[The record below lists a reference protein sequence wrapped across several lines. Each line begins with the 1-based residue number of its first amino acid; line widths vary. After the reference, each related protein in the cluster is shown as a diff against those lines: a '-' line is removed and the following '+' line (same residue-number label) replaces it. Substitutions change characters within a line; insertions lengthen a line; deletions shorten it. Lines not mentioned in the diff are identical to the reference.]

1 MTSMAAYRTILL
13 ELLDDPQ
20 NDARVECARR
30 LALRFDAEL
39 VALHV
44 SPPPF
49 LPVGYGEGAAY
60 VGPEV
65 FEAQR
70 EANRLVRERV
80 EASFRR
86 LCDPA
91 RMAVRDVY
99 EEGDAG
105 ALLAEAARGAD
116 LTVLAQEGGPGLEAL
131 APQPIHHVIL
141 SAGGPVLLLPRAE
154 LGATLG
160 ARALVAW
167 NGSREAAR
175 AAKDALPFLAEAER
189 VTLLAAGEDAAA
201 GLDAGTALLKRH
213 GAKVT
218 AKQVELGPRHGA
230 TLLEAAGAEG
240 ADLLVMG
247 AYGHSR
253 LREIVLGGATR
264 EVLRDARVPI
274 LLSC

>member
-1 MTSMAAYRTILL
+1 MSYRTILL

-20 NDARVECARR
+20 IDARIECARR
-30 LALRFDAEL
+30 LAQRFDAEL
-39 VALHV
+39 VGIHV

-49 LPVGYGEGAAY
+49 LPIGFGEGAAY

-91 RMAVRDVY
+91 KMAVRDVY

-116 LTVLAQEGGPGLEAL
+116 LTILAQEGGAGLDGL

-141 SAGGPVLLLPRAE
+141 SAGGPVLVLPRAG
-154 LGATLG
+154 LATAIG
-160 ARALVAW
+160 SRVVVAW

-175 AAKDALPFLAEAER
+175 AAKDALPLLVSAEE
-189 VTLLAAGEDAAA
+189 VILLAAGDDASAT
-201 GLDAGTALLKRH
+201 LDAGTNLLKRH

-218 AKQVELGPRHGA
+218 ARQIELGRRHGT
-230 TLLEAAGAEG
+230 TLLDAAAAEN
-240 ADLLVMG
+240 AELLVMG

-264 EVLRDARVPI
+264 EVLGGARLAV

>member
-1 MTSMAAYRTILL
+1 MTYRTILL

-20 NDARVECARR
+20 NDARIECARR
-30 LALRFDAEL
+30 LAQRFDAEL
-39 VALHV
+39 VGIHV

-49 LPVGYGEGAAY
+49 LPMGFGEGAAY

-91 RMAVRDVY
+91 RMAVRDIY

-105 ALLAEAARGAD
+105 ELLAEAARGAD
-116 LTVLAQEGGPGLEAL
+116 LTILAQEGGSGLDAL

-141 SAGGPVLLLPRAE
+141 SAGGPVLVLPRAG
-154 LGATLG
+154 LADPQSAVGWSWPGT
-160 ARALVAW
+160 ARA
-167 NGSREAAR
+167 RPR
-175 AAKDALPFLAEAER
+175 APPRTRCRCWSAAEA
-189 VTLLAAGEDAAA
+189 VTLLAAGEDAVAT
-201 GLDAGTALLKRH
+201 LDAGANLLKRH

-218 AKQVELGPRHGA
+218 ARQIELGRGRTGPCCSTPLPPRAPISWSWAPTGIRGCA
-230 TLLEAAGAEG
+230 RSCSAVPPARCYAARG
-240 ADLLVMG
+240 
-247 AYGHSR
+247 
-253 LREIVLGGATR
+253 
-264 EVLRDARVPI
+264 
-274 LLSC
+274 

>member
-1 MTSMAAYRTILL
+1 MTYRTILL

-20 NDARVECARR
+20 NDARIECGRQ
-30 LALRFDAEL
+30 LAQRFDAEL
-39 VALHV
+39 VGIHV

-49 LPVGYGEGAAY
+49 LPIGFGEGAAY

-80 EASFRR
+80 EAAFRR
-86 LCDPA
+86 LCDPTK
-91 RMAVRDVY
+91 MAVRDLY

-105 ALLAEAARGAD
+105 ELLAEAARGAD
-116 LTVLAQEGGPGLEAL
+116 LTVLAQESGAGLEAL
-131 APQPIHHVIL
+131 APQPIHHVVL
-141 SAGGPVLLLPRAE
+141 SAGGPVLVLPSVAIPPTIGR
-154 LGATLG
+154 
-160 ARALVAW
+160 RVVVAW

-175 AAKDALPFLAEAER
+175 ATKDALPFLTSAEA
-189 VTLLAAGEDAAA
+189 VVLLAAGEDAAA
-201 GLDAGTALLKRH
+201 ALDTGMGLLKRH
-213 GAKVT
+213 GAEVVARQT
-218 AKQVELGPRHGA
+218 ELGSAHGA
-230 TLLEAAGAEG
+230 TLLQAAAAER

-247 AYGHSR
+247 GYGHSR

-264 EVLRDARVPI
+264 EVLRDARLPV

>member
-1 MTSMAAYRTILL
+1 MTYRTILL
-13 ELLDDPQ
+13 ELQDDPQ
-20 NDARVECARR
+20 NDARIECARR
-30 LALRFDAEL
+30 LAQRFDAEL
-39 VALHV
+39 VGIHV

-49 LPVGYGEGAAY
+49 LPVGFGEGAAY

-70 EANRLVRERV
+70 EANRLTRERV
-80 EASFRR
+80 EAAFRR

-91 RMAVRDVY
+91 RMPVRDLY

-105 ALLAEAARGAD
+105 ELLAEAARGAD
-116 LTVLAQEGGPGLEAL
+116 LTVMAQEGGTGLDAL

-141 SAGGPVLLLPRAE
+141 SAGGPVLVLPRGG
-154 LGATLG
+154 LGQDLG
-160 ARALVAW
+160 RHVVVAW

-175 AAKDALPFLAEAER
+175 AAKDAVPFLAAAEA

-201 GLDAGTALLKRH
+201 SLDAGVGLLKRH
-213 GAKVT
+213 GAKV
-218 AKQVELGPRHGA
+218 APRQIELGRAHGA
-230 TLLEAAGAEG
+230 TLLDAVAAAGG
-240 ADLLVMG
+240 DLLVMG

-264 EVLRDARVPI
+264 DILRSATVPV
-274 LLSC
+274 LLSS

>member
-1 MTSMAAYRTILL
+1 MPVTYRTILL
-13 ELLDDPQ
+13 ELVDDPH
-20 NDARVECARR
+20 NDVRVECARR

-39 VALHV
+39 VGIHV

-49 LPVGYGEGAAY
+49 LPMGFGEGAAY

-80 EASFRR
+80 EAAFRR
-86 LCDPA
+86 QCDA
-91 RMAVRDVY
+91 TKMAVRDIY
-99 EEGDAG
+99 EEGDPG
-105 ALLAEAARGAD
+105 ELLAEAARGAD
-116 LTVLAQEGGPGLEAL
+116 LTIAAQEGGTGLDAL

-141 SAGGPVLLLPRAE
+141 SAGGPVLVLPRAG
-154 LGATLG
+154 LGDPLG
-160 ARALVAW
+160 RRVAVAW

-175 AAKDALPFLAEAER
+175 ATKDALPFLTSAEA
-189 VTLLAAGEDAAA
+189 VILLAAGEDAAA
-201 GLDAGTALLKRH
+201 ALDAGTGLLKRH
-213 GAKVT
+213 GAAVS
-218 AKQVELGPRHGA
+218 AKQIEPSRAHGA
-230 TLLEAAGAEG
+230 MLLDAAAAEG

-264 EVLRDARVPI
+264 EVLRDARIPV

>member
-1 MTSMAAYRTILL
+1 MAYRTILL

-20 NDARVECARR
+20 NDPRIECGRKLAARFE
-30 LALRFDAEL
+30 AEL
-39 VALHV
+39 VGIHV

-49 LPVGYGEGAAY
+49 IPVGFGEGAAY
-60 VGPEV
+60 VGPEI

-80 EASFRR
+80 EAAFRR

-99 EEGDAG
+99 EEGDPADVM
-105 ALLAEAARGAD
+105 AETARGAD
-116 LTVLAQEGGPGLEAL
+116 LTVVAQPASSGIDAL
-131 APQPIHHVIL
+131 GPQPIHHIIL
-141 SAGGPVLLLPRAE
+141 SSGGPVLMLPRDG
-154 LGATLG
+154 LGDTVG
-160 ARALVAW
+160 QRVVVAW

-175 AAKDALPFLAEAER
+175 AVKDALPFLTAAET
-189 VTLLAAGEDAAA
+189 VLVIAAGEDAATS
-201 GLDAGTALLKRH
+201 LDAVSSLLKRH
-213 GAKVT
+213 GVPVT
-218 AKQVELGPRHGA
+218 VKQIEPGHGAGA
-230 TLLEAAGAEG
+230 TLLGVAQAER

-264 EVLRDARVPI
+264 EVLRDAHLPV

>member
-1 MTSMAAYRTILL
+1 MTYRTILL
-13 ELLDDPQ
+13 ELQDDPH
-20 NDARVECARR
+20 NDARIECARR
-30 LALRFDAEL
+30 LAQRFDAEL
-39 VALHV
+39 VGMHI

-49 LPVGYGEGAAY
+49 LPIGFGEGAAY

-105 ALLAEAARGAD
+105 ELLADAARGAD
-116 LTVLAQEGGPGLEAL
+116 LTVLAQEGGSGLEAL
-131 APQPIHHVIL
+131 NPQPIHHVIL
-141 SAGGPVLLLPRAE
+141 SAGGPVLVLPRE
-154 LGATLG
+154 GLGPDLG
-160 ARALVAW
+160 RRVVVAW

-175 AAKDALPFLAEAER
+175 AAKDALPFLETADT
-189 VTLLAAGEDAAA
+189 VTLIAAGDDAGAT
-201 GLDAGTALLKRH
+201 LDAGTGLLKRH

-218 AKQVELGPRHGA
+218 ARQIDLGRAHGA
-230 TLLEAAGAEG
+230 TLLDASAAAD

-264 EVLRDARVPI
+264 EVLRNARVAV

>member
-1 MTSMAAYRTILL
+1 MTYRTILL

-20 NDARVECARR
+20 NDGRIECARR
-30 LALRFDAEL
+30 LAQRFDAEL
-39 VALHV
+39 VGLHV

-49 LPVGYGEGAAY
+49 LPLGFGEGAAY
-60 VGPEV
+60 VGPEA

-80 EASFRR
+80 EAAFRR

-91 RMAVRDVY
+91 KMAVRDVY

-105 ALLAEAARGAD
+105 QLLAEAARGAD
-116 LTVLAQEGGPGLEAL
+116 LTVLAQEGGTGLEVL

-141 SAGGPVLLLPRAE
+141 SAGGPVLVLPRAG
-154 LGATLG
+154 LGADLG
-160 ARALVAW
+160 IRVAVAW

-175 AAKDALPFLAEAER
+175 AAKDALPFLAAAEA

-201 GLDAGTALLKRH
+201 TLDAGTNLLKRH

-218 AKQVELGPRHGA
+218 ARQIELGQAHGA
-230 TLLEAAGAEG
+230 TLLDAAAAED

-264 EVLRDARVPI
+264 EVLRGARLPV

>member
-1 MTSMAAYRTILL
+1 MSYRTILL
-13 ELLDDPQ
+13 ELLDDPE
-20 NDARVECARR
+20 NDTRIECAKR
-30 LALRFDAEL
+30 LAEQFDAEL
-39 VALHV
+39 VGIHV

-49 LPVGYGEGAAY
+49 LPVGFGEGAAY

-86 LCDPA
+86 HCDPA
-91 RMAVRDVY
+91 RMAVRDIY
-99 EEGDAG
+99 EEGDPG
-105 ALLAEAARGAD
+105 DLLAEAARGAD
-116 LTVLAQEGGPGLEAL
+116 LTIAAQEGGSGLDAL

-141 SAGGPVLLLPRAE
+141 SAGGPVLVLPRGGCGPA
-154 LGATLG
+154 LGRHVA
-160 ARALVAW
+160 VAW

-175 AAKDALPFLAEAER
+175 AAKDALPFLTAAET
-189 VTLLAAGEDAAA
+189 VSLISAGEDAVATLEA
-201 GLDAGTALLKRH
+201 GVSLLKRH
-213 GAKVT
+213 GAPVT
-218 AKQVELGPRHGA
+218 AKAIEPSRAHGA
-230 TLLEAAGAEG
+230 MLLGAAAAEG

-264 EVLRDARVPI
+264 EVLRDARIPV

>member
-1 MTSMAAYRTILL
+1 MAYRTILL

-20 NDARVECARR
+20 LDARIEHARR
-30 LALRFDAEL
+30 LAQQFDAEL
-39 VALHV
+39 VGIHV

-49 LPVGYGEGAAY
+49 LLVGFGEGAAY

-80 EASFRR
+80 EAAFRR

-91 RMAVRDVY
+91 RMAVRDIY

-105 ALLAEAARGAD
+105 DLLAEAAHGAD
-116 LTVLAQEGGPGLEAL
+116 LTIVGQEGGSGLDAL
-131 APQPIHHVIL
+131 GPQPIHHVIL
-141 SAGGPVLLLPRAE
+141 SAGGPVLVLPRGG

-160 ARALVAW
+160 QKVVVAW
-167 NGSREAAR
+167 NGSREASR
-175 AAKDALPFLAEAER
+175 AAKDALPFLAAAES
-189 VTLLAAGEDAAA
+189 VTLIAAGEEVSAT
-201 GLDAGTALLKRH
+201 LDVGAALLRRH
-213 GAKVT
+213 GAKVAT
-218 AKQVELGPRHGA
+218 KQVEAGSSHGA
-230 TLLEAAGAEG
+230 TLLDAAEAEG

-264 EVLRDARVPI
+264 EVLSGARLPV

>member
-1 MTSMAAYRTILL
+1 MTYRTILL

-20 NDARVECARR
+20 NDARIECGRR
-30 LALRFDAEL
+30 LAQRFDAEL
-39 VALHV
+39 VGIHV

-49 LPVGYGEGAAY
+49 LPVGFGEGAAY

-91 RMAVRDVY
+91 RMAVRDLY

-105 ALLAEAARGAD
+105 VLLAEAARGAD
-116 LTVLAQEGGPGLEAL
+116 LTVLAQEGGSGLEAL
-131 APQPIHHVIL
+131 GPQPVHHVIL
-141 SAGGPVLLLPRAE
+141 SAGGPVLVLPPAD
-154 LGATLG
+154 L
-160 ARALVAW
+160 ARGFGQRVVLAW

-175 AAKDALPFLAEAER
+175 AAKDALPFLAAADA
-189 VTLLAAGEDAAA
+189 VTLIAAGDEAAA
-201 GLDAGTALLKRH
+201 SLDAGVGLLKRH

-218 AKQVELGPRHGA
+218 ARQIELGRGHGA
-230 TLLEAAGAEG
+230 TLLDAAAAEN

-264 EVLRDARVPI
+264 DVLRQARLPV

>member
-1 MTSMAAYRTILL
+1 MAYRTLLL

-20 NDARVECARR
+20 IDVRIECARR
-30 LALRFDAEL
+30 LAQQFDAEL
-39 VALHV
+39 VGIHV

-49 LPVGYGEGAAY
+49 LLVGFGEGAAY

-80 EASFRR
+80 EAAFRR

-91 RMAVRDVY
+91 NMAVRDIY
-99 EEGDAG
+99 EEGDPG
-105 ALLAEAARGAD
+105 DLLAEAAHGAD
-116 LTVLAQEGGPGLEAL
+116 LTIAAQEGGTGLEAL
-131 APQPIHHVIL
+131 GPQPIHHVIL
-141 SAGGPVLLLPRAE
+141 SAGGPVLVLPRTG
-154 LGATLG
+154 LGTALG
-160 ARALVAW
+160 QRVVVAW

-175 AAKDALPFLAEAER
+175 AAKDALPFLTAAES
-189 VTLLAAGEDAAA
+189 VTLIAVGEDASAS
-201 GLDAGTALLKRH
+201 LDAGTALLKRH
-213 GAKVT
+213 GAKVVT
-218 AKQVELGPRHGA
+218 RQIEPGHGQGA
-230 TLLEAAGAEG
+230 TLLDAAMAEG

-264 EVLRDARVPI
+264 EVLRSARLPV
-274 LLSC
+274 LFSS

>member
-1 MTSMAAYRTILL
+1 MAYSTILL

-20 NDARVECARR
+20 NDPRIEYGRR
-30 LALRFDAEL
+30 LAERFAAEL
-39 VALHV
+39 VGIHV

-49 LPVGYGEGAAY
+49 IPVGFGEGAVY
-60 VGPEV
+60 VGPEI

-80 EASFRR
+80 EAAFRR

-99 EEGDAG
+99 EEGDPG
-105 ALLAEAARGAD
+105 TVIAEAARGAD
-116 LTVLAQEGGPGLEAL
+116 LTVVAQEGGGGMDAL
-131 APQPIHHVIL
+131 APQPIHHIIL
-141 SAGGPVLLLPRAE
+141 SAGGPVLMLPRSG
-154 LGATLG
+154 LGEFIG
-160 ARALVAW
+160 KRAVVAW
-167 NGSREAAR
+167 KGSRESAR
-175 AAKDALPFLAEAER
+175 AVKDALPFLVDAEA
-189 VTLLAAGEDAAA
+189 VTVVAAGEDAAA
-201 GLDAGTALLKRH
+201 SLDTITALLKRH
-213 GAKVT
+213 GAPVT
-218 AKQVELGPRHGA
+218 AKQIEPGSGAGA
-230 TLLEAAGAEG
+230 TLLDAAAAER

-264 EVLRDARVPI
+264 EVLRGARIPV

>member
-1 MTSMAAYRTILL
+1 MTYRTILL
-13 ELLDDPQ
+13 ELVDDPH
-20 NDARVECARR
+20 NDVRVECARR

-39 VALHV
+39 VGIHV

-49 LPVGYGEGAAY
+49 LPMGFGEGAAY

-80 EASFRR
+80 EAAFRR
-86 LCDPA
+86 QCDA
-91 RMAVRDVY
+91 TKMAVRDIY
-99 EEGDAG
+99 EEGDPG
-105 ALLAEAARGAD
+105 ELLAEAARGAD
-116 LTVLAQEGGPGLEAL
+116 LTIAAQEGGTGLDAL

-141 SAGGPVLLLPRAE
+141 SAGGPVLVLPRAG
-154 LGATLG
+154 LGDPLG
-160 ARALVAW
+160 RRVAVAW

-175 AAKDALPFLAEAER
+175 ATKDALPFLTSAEA
-189 VTLLAAGEDAAA
+189 VILLAAGEDAAA
-201 GLDAGTALLKRH
+201 ALDAGTGLLKRH
-213 GAKVT
+213 GAAVS
-218 AKQVELGPRHGA
+218 AKQIEPSRAHGA
-230 TLLEAAGAEG
+230 MLLDAAAAEG

-264 EVLRDARVPI
+264 EVLRDARIPV

>member
-1 MTSMAAYRTILL
+1 MAYSTILL

-20 NDARVECARR
+20 NDPRIECGRR
-30 LALRFDAEL
+30 LAERFAAEL
-39 VALHV
+39 VGIHV

-49 LPVGYGEGAAY
+49 IPVGFGEGAVY
-60 VGPEV
+60 VGPEI

-80 EASFRR
+80 EAAFRR

-99 EEGDAG
+99 EEGDPG
-105 ALLAEAARGAD
+105 TVIAEAARGAD
-116 LTVLAQEGGPGLEAL
+116 LTVVAQEGGGGMDAL
-131 APQPIHHVIL
+131 APQPIHHIIL
-141 SAGGPVLLLPRAE
+141 SAGGPVLMLPRSG
-154 LGATLG
+154 LGESSASVRWSPG
-160 ARALVAW
+160 RGRA
-167 NGSREAAR
+167 SRR
-175 AAKDALPFLAEAER
+175 GPSRTPCRSWSHAEA
-189 VTLLAAGEDAAA
+189 VTVVAAGEDAAA
-201 GLDAGTALLKRH
+201 SLDTITALLKRH
-213 GAKVT
+213 GAPVT
-218 AKQVELGPRHGA
+218 AKQIEPGSGAGA
-230 TLLEAAGAEG
+230 TLLDAAAAER

-264 EVLRDARVPI
+264 EVLRGARIPV

>member
-1 MTSMAAYRTILL
+1 LESIMAYRTILL
-13 ELLDDPQ
+13 ELVDDPQ
-20 NDARVECARR
+20 NDPRIECGRR
-30 LALRFDAEL
+30 LAAQFEAEL
-39 VALHV
+39 VGMHV

-49 LPVGYGEGAAY
+49 VPVGFGEGAVY
-60 VGPEV
+60 VGPEI

-80 EASFRR
+80 EAAFRR

-99 EEGDAG
+99 EEGDPG
-105 ALLAEAARGAD
+105 TLIAEAARAAD
-116 LTVLAQEGGPGLEAL
+116 LTVVAQEGGSDSL

-141 SAGGPVLLLPRAE
+141 SAGGPVLMLPRVG
-154 LGATLG
+154 LGEAVG
-160 ARALVAW
+160 RRAVVAW

-175 AAKDALPFLAEAER
+175 AAKDALPFLTAAEA
-189 VTLLAAGEDAAA
+189 VVVVAAGEDAA
-201 GLDAGTALLKRH
+201 GSLDAITALLKRH
-213 GAKVT
+213 GAPAT
-218 AKQVELGPRHGA
+218 AKQIDQGHGVGA
-230 TLLEAAGAEG
+230 TLLAAAAAES

-264 EVLRDARVPI
+264 EILRGAQLPV

>member
-1 MTSMAAYRTILL
+1 MTYRTILL

-20 NDARVECARR
+20 NDARIECGRR
-30 LALRFDAEL
+30 MAQRFEAEL
-39 VALHV
+39 VGIHV

-49 LPVGYGEGAAY
+49 LPMGFGEGAAY

-91 RMAVRDVY
+91 RMAVRDIY

-105 ALLAEAARGAD
+105 ELLAEAARGAD
-116 LTVLAQEGGPGLEAL
+116 LTILAQEGGSGLDAL
-131 APQPIHHVIL
+131 APQPINHVIL
-141 SAGGPVLLLPRAE
+141 SAGGPVLVLPRSG
-154 LGATLG
+154 LDPTVG
-160 ARALVAW
+160 RRVVVAW

-175 AAKDALPFLAEAER
+175 AAKDALPLLVTAEA
-189 VTLLAAGEDAAA
+189 VIMVAAGEDAVST
-201 GLDAGTALLKRH
+201 LDAGANLLKRH

-218 AKQVELGPRHGA
+218 ARQIELGRGHGA
-230 TLLEAAGAEG
+230 VLLDAAAAEN

-264 EVLRDARVPI
+264 EVLRGARLAV

>member
-1 MTSMAAYRTILL
+1 MTYRTIVL
-13 ELLDDPQ
+13 ELLDDPH
-20 NDARVECARR
+20 NDARIQCGRR
-30 LALRFDAEL
+30 LAERFDAEL
-39 VALHV
+39 VGIHV

-49 LPVGYGEGAAY
+49 LPVGFGEGAAY

-80 EASFRR
+80 EAAFRR

-99 EEGDAG
+99 EEGDSG
-105 ALLAEAARGAD
+105 RLLTEAARGAD
-116 LTVLAQEGGPGLEAL
+116 LTILAQEGGPGLDGL

-141 SAGGPVLLLPRAE
+141 SAGGPVLVLPRASLDPA
-154 LGATLG
+154 LG
-160 ARALVAW
+160 RRVVVAW

-175 AAKDALPFLAEAER
+175 AAKDALPLLRSAET
-189 VTLLAAGEDAAA
+189 VTLLVAGDEAAA
-201 GLDAGTALLKRH
+201 TVDAGTGLLKRH
-213 GAKVT
+213 GVDVT
-218 AKQVELGPRHGA
+218 VRQIELGRGHGTMLLDAAA
-230 TLLEAAGAEG
+230 TAQ

-264 EVLRDARVPI
+264 EVLRDARLPVM
-274 LLSC
+274 LSC

>member
-1 MTSMAAYRTILL
+1 MTYRTILL
-13 ELLDDPQ
+13 ELQDDAH
-20 NDARVECARR
+20 NDARIECARG
-30 LALRFDAEL
+30 LAQRFSAEL
-39 VALHV
+39 VGIHI

-49 LPVGYGEGAAY
+49 LPLGFGEGAAY

-86 LCDPA
+86 QCDPGK
-91 RMAVRDVY
+91 MAVRDVY

-105 ALLAEAARGAD
+105 ELLAEAARGAD
-116 LTVLAQEGGPGLEAL
+116 LTVLAQEGGTGLEGL
-131 APQPIHHVIL
+131 GPQPIHHVIL
-141 SAGGPVLLLPRAE
+141 SAGGPVLVLPRVG
-154 LGATLG
+154 LGAALG
-160 ARALVAW
+160 RRVVVAW

-175 AAKDALPFLAEAER
+175 AAKDALPLIEAAEA

-201 GLDAGTALLKRH
+201 TLDAGTNLLKRH
-213 GAKVT
+213 GAEIT
-218 AKQVELGPRHGA
+218 ARQIEPGRDHGT
-230 TLLEAAGAEG
+230 TLLEAAAAED

-264 EVLRDARVPI
+264 EVLRGARMAV

>member
-1 MTSMAAYRTILL
+1 MTYRTILL

-20 NDARVECARR
+20 NDARIECGRR
-30 LALRFDAEL
+30 LAQRFDAEL
-39 VALHV
+39 VGIHV

-49 LPVGYGEGAAY
+49 LPIGFGEGAAY

-91 RMAVRDVY
+91 KMAVRDLY

-105 ALLAEAARGAD
+105 ELLAEAARGAD
-116 LTVLAQEGGPGLEAL
+116 LTVLAQEGGPGVEAL
-131 APQPIHHVIL
+131 APQPVHHVIL
-141 SAGGPVLLLPRAE
+141 SAGGPVLVLPPAD
-154 LGATLG
+154 LGQGLG
-160 ARALVAW
+160 RHVVVAW

-175 AAKDALPFLAEAER
+175 AAKDALPFLATADA
-189 VTLLAAGEDAAA
+189 VTLLAAGDEAATS
-201 GLDAGTALLKRH
+201 LDAGVGLLKRH

-218 AKQVELGPRHGA
+218 AHQIELGRAHGT
-230 TLLEAAGAEG
+230 TLLAAAAAEN

-264 EVLRDARVPI
+264 EVLRHARVPV